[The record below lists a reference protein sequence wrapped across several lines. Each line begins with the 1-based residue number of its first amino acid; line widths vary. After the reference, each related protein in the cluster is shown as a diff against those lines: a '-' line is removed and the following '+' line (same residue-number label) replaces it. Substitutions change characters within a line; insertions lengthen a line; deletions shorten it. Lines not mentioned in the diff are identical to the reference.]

1 MDCLDLMVRSVCVHQ
16 LLGPH
21 TRHWIFPVRFDV
33 TKDLPQH
40 KPTECRKAV
49 KRIEAAWDVVADG
62 GVVREGAAEP
72 QQHCKEQLLHSP
84 NRPAPCG
91 QNWTIVVSF
100 FFRFAVKIP
109 QQLMDKLMNKRFYL
123 VTLSCIPL
131 DTALCAGQS

>member
-72 QQHCKEQLLHSP
+72 QQHCKEQVNACINDFPFFLAWCL
-84 NRPAPCG
+84 
-91 QNWTIVVSF
+91 QVVSRQIRNSLKSNAMKKEEEKNF
-100 FFRFAVKIP
+100 SRP
-109 QQLMDKLMNKRFYL
+109 QTYL
-123 VTLSCIPL
+123 YTTHL
-131 DTALCAGQS
+131 GH